1 LPTVA
6 EIITFAKRKTK
17 ESGSETDANLIIDLD
32 GIQDEIYLE
41 LNKYRLAF
49 SYFDI
54 YSTLSVA
61 GTLNYTLPVD
71 CKVENIQSIQM
82 SQNTSIDDD
91 TEWDTFEYAGIDDDI
106 TTGYI
111 WGKGSESGKIALSV
125 DGGTIQTDGLTIRI
139 FYLPTPTQITATTQT
154 PDLDKMYHNL
164 YKYALVQDLA
174 SQGDNPDTAIA
185 DYYQRKYDDLM
196 QKVKDDLAD
205 KYFACP
211 DRVHQADEIW

>member
-1 LPTVA
+1 MPTVA

-111 WGKGSESGKIALSV
+111 WG
-125 DGGTIQTDGLTIRI
+125 
-139 FYLPTPTQITATTQT
+139 
-154 PDLDKMYHNL
+154 
-164 YKYALVQDLA
+164 
-174 SQGDNPDTAIA
+174 
-185 DYYQRKYDDLM
+185 
-196 QKVKDDLAD
+196 
-205 KYFACP
+205 
-211 DRVHQADEIW
+211 